1 MAQKDLTL
9 RIKTVEKELNNTL
22 KKIGKLE
29 TLVNKLS
36 KAQIK
41 LRADKAKKEIK
52 AVVTE
57 AQKGEAIVAKLFNP
71 STTDGFG
78 RSIGKVRDQ
87 LSSVRAAFDAAN
99 SAADRQK
106 RATALIA
113 GNFKKIRMEAVAFAM
128 ASGDPKA
135 LSPNPSAVVGS
146 VKARLKEIQAFPK
159 TILAGREAMGLLNRM
174 LELAEF
180 NSKDF
185 LDISK
190 AIGKQLKINADIQKA
205 ADTAAGLNKPKK
217 KAKDKKEELDTD
229 RKINKNLED
238 RLRMEMDL
246 NKVRSK
252 RIRQQK
258 QEARQAERDRSK
270 QRQGRLLGAGFPL
283 LFGGGVGAVGGSLL
297 GSFLAKPGEEFGA
310 QIAGSAGGTQLEQLV
325 RRANALGDAIDQ
337 ISFDKLE
344 EQSIIISGELRAQ
357 VNLLK
362 ELGRQDEARALL
374 AGEVEKRT
382 GASADVT
389 RDVNRQVQLLNAG
402 FSELVNSA
410 GTTLGIV
417 AGPLLTGIGTISF
430 LVAELFKTFNRG
442 VSTLR
447 SLIPDLPVVDDFF
460 KKFNKRL
467 QEAVGKAQ
475 ELRRELNL
483 EGDAAFTKFT
493 LEQQK
498 TIGKAAQTFEAQR
511 QNLLL
516 QKRIVGID
524 NRRALANALAGQE
537 DPGVRAD
544 TERNFRDKLKV
555 DLFKIDNQ
563 LLLIDEKELSINEKL
578 KRRIALITTQTKI
591 QSNIFAAQRRG
602 DEDTARRLQFELQKI
617 GIQNRLGEDLRNAK
631 STEEEILLV
640 KKAIADIDKLRIT
653 LSGQLTEEELKLKAV
668 YDSIGRSIE
677 NGIVDAIQGAIDGT
691 KTLGD
696 VARSVFTQISRTLLQ
711 SNVNSFLGGLPGIGK
726 FFKAE
731 GGPVKRGG
739 SFIVGERGPEL
750 FTPGVSGMIT
760 PNHALGGSTTV
771 VVNVDASGS
780 SVEGDEQQGR
790 ELGLVL
796 SAAIESE
803 LIKQKR
809 PGGLLA

>member
-41 LRADKAKKEIK
+41 IRADKAKKEIK

-71 STTDGFG
+71 FRTDGFG

-87 LSSVRAAFDAAN
+87 LSQVRAAFDAAN

-128 ASGDPKA
+128 ASGDQKA
-135 LSPNPSAVVGS
+135 LNPGATGGN

-229 RKINKNLED
+229 KKINKQLED

-258 QEARQAERDRSK
+258 QEARQSQRDRVK

-283 LFGGGVGAVGGSLL
+283 LFGGGIGAVGGSLL

-578 KRRIALITTQTKI
+578 KRRIALITAQTKI
-591 QSNIFAAQRRG
+591 QSKIFDAQKIG
-602 DEDTARRLQFELQKI
+602 DVDTARRLQFELQKV
-617 GIQNRLGEDLRNAK
+617 GIQNKLGEDLRNAK

-640 KKAIADIDKLRIT
+640 KKAIADIDKLRVT
-653 LSGQLTEEELKLKAV
+653 LSGQLTQEELKLKAV

-677 NGIVDAIQGAIDGT
+677 NGIVDAIQGAINGT
-691 KTLGD
+691 RTLGD
-696 VARSVFTQISRTLLQ
+696 VARSVFSQISRTLLQ
-711 SNVNSFLGGLPGIGK
+711 FGVNSLLGGLPGKLGEA
-726 FFKAE
+726 FRAD

-760 PNHALGGSTTV
+760 PNHALGGSTSIV
-771 VVNVDASGS
+771 INVDASGS
-780 SVEGDEQQGR
+780 SVEGDEEQANAFG
-790 ELGLVL
+790 
-796 SAAIESE
+796 SAIATAIQSE

>member
-41 LRADKAKKEIK
+41 IRADKAKKEIK

-71 STTDGFG
+71 FRTDGFG

-87 LSSVRAAFDAAN
+87 LSQVRAAFDAAN

-128 ASGDPKA
+128 ASGDQKA
-135 LSPNPSAVVGS
+135 LNPGATGGN

-174 LELAEF
+174 LELAEV

-185 LDISK
+185 LDINK

-205 ADTAAGLNKPKK
+205 ANEASGVNKK
-217 KAKDKKEELDTD
+217 KSKKTD
-229 RKINKNLED
+229 SEKKLED
-238 RLRMEMDL
+238 EKKASQELERQKKIEEQRFKNALK
-246 NKVRSK
+246 NI
-252 RIRQQK
+252 RIRKRERK
-258 QEARQAERDRSK
+258 Q

-283 LFGGGVGAVGGSLL
+283 LFGGGIGAVGGSLA

-310 QIAGSAGGTQLEQLV
+310 QIFGSALGSQIEQLV
-325 RRANALGDAIDQ
+325 RRANSLGEAIRE
-337 ISFDKLE
+337 ISFEKLE
-344 EQSIIISGELRAQ
+344 EQSIIVSGQLRDQ
-357 VNLLK
+357 VELLK
-362 ELGRQDEARALL
+362 QIGQKEQARALV
-374 AGEVEKRT
+374 AQEVFKRT
-382 GASADVT
+382 GATAE
-389 RDVNRQVQLLNAG
+389 VNKDINRSVEVLNAG

-410 GTTLGIV
+410 GTTLAILG
-417 AGPLLTGIGTISF
+417 APLLGAIGAVSF
-430 LVAELFKTFNRG
+430 GVAQIFKLFNRG
-442 VSTLR
+442 ASTIR
-447 SLIPDLPVVDDFF
+447 SLIEDLPIVDKFF
-460 KKFNKRL
+460 EKFSKSL
-467 QEAVGKAQ
+467 QKSAQ
-475 ELRRELNL
+475 ESAEIQRNFRQIA
-483 EGDAAFTKFT
+483 DKTFTERT
-493 LEQQK
+493 IQEQK
-498 TIGKAAQTFEAQR
+498 ILGVRAQTFDGQRKNLEVERKLIIFKLRQEKAAALEDKGISFESDPKAFNEITRAFNEKFFLQMLGIEEKLFNIDEQEELRNKKLERRINLLNKENEIAKKIVSAQR
-511 QNLLL
+511 
-516 QKRIVGID
+516 
-524 NRRALANALAGQE
+524 
-537 DPGVRAD
+537 
-544 TERNFRDKLKV
+544 
-555 DLFKIDNQ
+555 
-563 LLLIDEKELSINEKL
+563 S
-578 KRRIALITTQTKI
+578 
-591 QSNIFAAQRRG
+591 G
-602 DEDTARRLQFELQKI
+602 DQDTANRLNFELQKI
-617 GIQNRLGEDLRNAK
+617 SIQNKLGEDLRNAK

-653 LSGQLTEEELKLKAV
+653 LSGQLTQEELKLKAV
-668 YDSIGRSIE
+668 YDSIGSSIE

-691 KTLGD
+691 RTLGD

-711 SNVNSFLGGLPGIGK
+711 VGVNSFLGGLPGIGK

-760 PNHALGGSTTV
+760 PNHALGGSTSI

-780 SVEGDEQQGR
+780 SVEGDEEQANAFG
-790 ELGLVL
+790 
-796 SAAIESE
+796 SAIATAIQSE